1 MPPETVKLS
10 RKLYLIG
17 QHKSDTELTYISTR
31 LQQCGNGILEPGE
44 ECDPGQGAT
53 SDCCDSSTCKLR
65 AGAQCDPATNT
76 CCSSTCTYAPSG
88 QVCRPAITETCDI
101 AETCT
106 GTSADCPPDETKA
119 DGTSCGDN
127 GLKCASGYC
136 TSKNE
141 QCASLGA
148 SMGIT
153 QACPNVGDS
162 SCEVTCQSPNSA
174 LSCIILQGQYFIEG
188 TECGYGGHCRDGRCQ
203 SGSWQDTVASWYT
216 DVSFPNHAVFCASKP
231 MNSGG
236 EVYEAKILS

>member
-1 MPPETVKLS
+1 MLMRGHPS
-10 RKLYLIG
+10 
-17 QHKSDTELTYISTR
+17 

-53 SDCCDSSTCKLR
+53 SDCCDASTCKLR
-65 AGAQCDPATNT
+65 AGAVCDPATNT
-76 CCSSTCTYAPSG
+76 CCSSSCTYAPSG
-88 QVCRPAITETCDI
+88 QVCRPAVTETCDI

-106 GTSADCPPDETKA
+106 GTSADCPADETKP
-119 DGTSCGDN
+119 DGTNCGDN

-174 LSCIILQGQYFIEG
+174 LSCIILQGQFFTEG

-203 SGSWQDTVASWYT
+203 SGSWQNTVSSWFR
-216 DVSFPNHAVFCASKP
+216 DVSSALSCMYLCADCD
-231 MNSGG
+231 
-236 EVYEAKILS
+236 